1 MGNGSSSG
9 LEHPQAFEEIQNK
22 FRWRVQQSSLT
33 DLSSGDLRHQFGEFY
48 NFYVSTDPDPEDFDD
63 FFEKTDFEPI
73 PELYLPTDSEYS
85 DDEITD
91 YRENPEVPRSHKDT
105 LASRTMPATSTS
117 TSESKSVM
125 ACESDMRD
133 GKLREPPTALLA
145 KPALNDLRDLLHP
158 KRKKGH
164 GHIDPELNYFVRIR
178 LEGMQSMLNFYTNPQ
193 STTYEKWG
201 ASSYQAAIS
210 LGRGRLCA
218 RQLCILVRHFVKD
231 HKVLP
236 INPYGQW
243 NESLLVDEDLSNE
256 INIYLQSIGP
266 EISGQKLMD
275 FINNDTALRSQHGI
289 EKKIC
294 IKTAQRYLNALGY
307 RYRTPL
313 KGQYADGH
321 EREDVVYYRDQV
333 FLPQWRRISDRM
345 LNWAEGDLPEFGPA
359 VSGRR
364 VITWF
369 HDESVFYAHDRRK
382 KSWYHKDA
390 AAKPYSKGDGHSL
403 MVADFVSADFGW
415 ILSHDGKQSARR
427 ILKPGASRDG
437 YFTNDDI
444 LDQVEDAMR
453 IVKECWPEYDHVF
466 IYDNASTHLKR
477 ADDALSAR
485 RMPKGTSKP
494 GTNWGVEATKH
505 DPATGRIIYKD
516 GKPEKVKIRM
526 QDAQFAD
533 GTPQPLYFPEGHER
547 AGVFKGMAV
556 ILEERG
562 FKDARN
568 LRAECKNFKC
578 APNAQTC
585 CCRRLLYNQPDFA
598 NVETILEST
607 CRARGCDVFFLPKF
621 HCELN
626 FIEQCW
632 GYAKRIYRLNPP
644 SSREDQLEKNTLA
657 ALEAVPLKSMRK
669 FSNRSRRFMDAYERG
684 LNGRQAAWAA
694 RKYRGHRVLPEG
706 IMEEL
711 GKKGIA

>member
-1 MGNGSSSG
+1 MAHPDS
-9 LEHPQAFEEIQNK
+9 LEHPQTFEEIQNK
-22 FRWRVQQSSLT
+22 FRWKVQRSSLA
-33 DLSSGDLRHQFGEFY
+33 DLSSESGNHDLGHQFDE
-48 NFYVSTDPDPEDFDD
+48 FYVSTDPDPEDLD
-63 FFEKTDFEPI
+63 FGDLFKKVDFEPI

-85 DDEITD
+85 DDE
-91 YRENPEVPRSHKDT
+91 VPRSHKDT
-105 LASRTMPATSTS
+105 RRVTLRTTPTTST
-117 TSESKSVM
+117 
-125 ACESDMRD
+125 RI
-133 GKLREPPTALLA
+133 GKLREPPTVLLA
-145 KPALNDLRDLLHP
+145 KPALNDLRDLLHL
-158 KRKKGH
+158 KQKKCPGH
-164 GHIDPELNYFVRIR
+164 TNPELNYFVRVR
-178 LEGMQSMLNFYTNPQ
+178 MEGMQSMLNFYTNSQ

-201 ASSYQAAIS
+201 PSSYQAAIS
-210 LGRGRLCA
+210 LGQGRHCA
-218 RQLCILVRHFVKD
+218 RQLCVLVRHFVKD
-231 HKVLP
+231 HKILP

-243 NESLLVDEDLSNE
+243 NESLLVDEDLANE

-275 FINNDTALRSQHGI
+275 FINNDPVLRSHHCI

-294 IKTAQRYLNALGY
+294 LKTAQRYLNALGY

-321 EREDVVYYRDQV
+321 ECEDVVYYRDHV
-333 FLPQWRRISDRM
+333 FLPQWRRISERM
-345 LNWAEGDLPEFGPA
+345 FNWAEGDLPEFGPT

-382 KSWYHKDA
+382 KGWYHKDA

-427 ILKPGASRDG
+427 ILKPGVNRDG

-444 LDQVEDAMR
+444 LEQVEDAMR

-494 GTNWGVEATKH
+494 GTNWGVEAKKH
-505 DPATGRIIYKD
+505 DPVTGKVIYKD
-516 GKPEKVKIRM
+516 GKPEKFKIRM
-526 QDAQFAD
+526 GDARFAD

-578 APNAQTC
+578 PPNAQTC

-607 CRARGCDVFFLPKF
+607 CRARGCDIFFLPKF

-669 FSNRSRRFMDAYERG
+669 FSNRSRRFMDAYEQG